1 VKVSSV
7 RWGIIWIGI
16 GLLFLAINLELLDT
30 LVFPRLFSLWPI
42 LLIAIGVEL
51 MFRRTRLYF
60 LAFLSPLLIAA
71 AFIFA
76 AYAQGDWGWNAD
88 EFWRR
93 WVWQAEGKKTN
104 EVEIPSDS
112 TIAALELDLQLGSSE
127 VLLRPTSDRLFAVTT
142 EYYRRSPWVEHT
154 RVGDI
159 EKIEYVNRERTRLAI
174 FGFNVAASRNEI
186 YIADYIP
193 VTASVSAL
201 EQESNLDF
209 SRLRL
214 TKLDLNIRSDRTQ
227 IIIGEMTDTLFM
239 TISGKTD
246 ELDIYIPTDYGLII
260 RGDSLMLDRLLDGSS
275 LSPAADGF
283 HSGNYAK
290 NPKNI
295 SVQLDAKI
303 GMVSLDGVASKHAG
317 KLAE

>member
-1 VKVSSV
+1 MRVSSI

-16 GLLFLAINLELLDT
+16 GLFFLAINLELLDT

-51 MFRRTRLYF
+51 IFRRTRLYF
-60 LAFLSPLLIAA
+60 LAFLSPLLIAG

-112 TIAALELDLQLGSSE
+112 TVSMLELDLRCGPSE
-127 VLLRPTSDRLFAVTT
+127 MALRPTSDCLFKANT

-154 RVGDI
+154 KTGDI
-159 EKIEYVNRERTRLAI
+159 AKIEYVNRERTRLAI

-186 YIADYIP
+186 YIADYLPIKAS
-193 VTASVSAL
+193 VTAL
-201 EQESNLDF
+201 DEESNLDF
-209 SRLRL
+209 SRLLL
-214 TKLDLNIRSDRTQ
+214 TALDLDIRSDRTK
-227 IIIGEMTDTLFM
+227 IIIGDKTDSVSIV
-239 TISGKTD
+239 ISGKTD
-246 ELDIYIPTDYGLII
+246 KLDLSLPSNYGLII
-260 RGDSLMLDRLLDGSS
+260 RGDSTMLERLLVGSG
-275 LSPAADGF
+275 LITGADGF
-283 HSGNYAK
+283 QSSNHDQ

-295 SVQLDAKI
+295 NLQLDADI
-303 GMVSLDGVASKHAG
+303 GSISFDSISSSHA
-317 KLAE
+317 EQ